1 MALLTSNYTKVK
13 IGEIN
18 MKLPNM
24 ALVFAIIIIP
34 ITLIFSLYVGYQIKT
49 VSQQTTYDT
58 RLVSAT
64 RDAIAALEINTFGDS
79 TSDSATSTRRNVQAS
94 INTFTNSFASNFGVT
109 GYDNSDILTYV
120 PAILVTMYDGY
131 YIYAPTSENT
141 TEDGLNRHILKPYV
155 YYSAR
160 YKKDGKYDVVINY
173 SLDNY
178 INITGTVNGK
188 YISESGYLIDTD
200 PDKIE
205 EKDGEIIVK
214 NKKRE
219 KITIGKETLYETM
232 SFYLEDKNLDGE
244 INDEDGADAYE
255 VITGREATICQINCK
270 YCYKD
275 NQKYYYCYD
284 VVPNEAYNS
293 YIDDLKSEF
302 IGKWFTY
309 NPTGNLIKVNENSLG
324 LTKVLSEDG
333 SLEDDSAIN
342 YYKDAIAFSNRVKE
356 YFPNGIEAQS
366 IIKPDGTAVSGLS
379 DASDVYYIFKDDNTN
394 ILNATGD
401 DKALFNQHKL
411 NVMQASITYN
421 LNVAITNY
429 AGTSGIDFRMPEMS
443 ETEWNKILTNI
454 SMVSFVQGMPIGFK
468 TYNNYAVVTSTN
480 NQMYVSDESIYYVA
494 VDEKDNENGEHHR
507 INCPI
512 LEQDS
517 KKFKTIIGYASTEF
531 DKYTVN
537 YQTEYFDTRSN
548 KNSTADHYL
557 SYYRHPSLDCYNCIV
572 NKSSLN
578 EEDLSKDLE
587 SAQLH
592 AQARIKYNQFI
603 YSKKLLKHD

>member
-1 MALLTSNYTKVK
+1 
-13 IGEIN
+13 

-79 TSDSATSTRRNVQAS
+79 TSDMATSTRRNVQAS

-120 PAILVTMYDGY
+120 PAILFTMYDGY
-131 YIYAPTSENT
+131 YIYAPTSENKP
-141 TEDGLNRHILKPYV
+141 EDEFNKHVLKPYV

-160 YKKDGKYDVVINY
+160 YKDREDYDVVINY

-178 INITGTVNGK
+178 INITGTVKINGK
-188 YISESGYLIDTD
+188 KEFVSKSGYLIDLNKVKYD
-200 PDKIE
+200 SRRDANGYVIDAYNIYENGIE
-205 EKDGEIIVK
+205 IKSEK
-214 NKKRE
+214 
-219 KITIGKETLYETM
+219 LYETVH
-232 SFYLEDKNLDGE
+232 YYEEDKNFDGE
-244 INDEDGADAYE
+244 INYKDSDIDGEVKE
-255 VITGREATICQINCK
+255 VIVGKKEATPCSMLCE

-275 NQKYYYCYD
+275 NQKYYYHRD
-284 VVPNEAYNS
+284 S
-293 YIDDLKSEF
+293 QQ
-302 IGKWFTY
+302 WFTY
-309 NPTGNLIKVNENSLG
+309 NPTGNLIKVNAKSIGLVEDENDQDPKILNN
-324 LTKVLSEDG
+324 
-333 SLEDDSAIN
+333 DSAIN
-342 YYKDAIAFSNRVKE
+342 YYKDAIIFSNWVKKTFGTE
-356 YFPNGIEAQS
+356 GIKAKTM
-366 IIKPDGTAVSGLS
+366 IKPNGTAVSGLS

-401 DKALFNQHKL
+401 DKAVFNQHKL

-429 AGTSGIDFRMPEMS
+429 TGTSGIDFRMPEMS

-494 VDEKDNENGEHHR
+494 GDGNENGEHHR
-507 INCPI
+507 INCPS
-512 LEQDS
+512 LVKDS
-517 KKFKTIIGYASTEF
+517 EDLKITGYASTEF

-537 YQTEYFDTRSN
+537 YQTEYIDASSN
-548 KNSTADHYL
+548 ETGTADHYL
-557 SYYRHPSLDCYNCIV
+557 SYYRHHSLDCYNCIV
-572 NKSSLN
+572 NKSSSN

-587 SAQLH
+587 SAKLH
-592 AQARIKYNQFI
+592 AQARIKYNQYKVTQYVNNKI
-603 YSKKLLKHD
+603 NQ

>member
-1 MALLTSNYTKVK
+1 
-13 IGEIN
+13 

-79 TSDSATSTRRNVQAS
+79 TSDMATSTRRNVQAS

-109 GYDNSDILTYV
+109 GYDNSDVLTYV

-131 YIYAPTSENT
+131 YIYAPTSENQ
-141 TEDGLNRHILKPYV
+141 TEDRFNKHVLKPYV

-160 YKKDGKYDVVINY
+160 YKDGDNYDVVINY

-178 INITGTVNGK
+178 INISGTVKGEYVSK
-188 YISESGYLIDTD
+188 SGYLIDTD
-200 PDKIE
+200 KVKE
-205 EKDGEIIVK
+205 RDGYIIVT
-214 NKKRE
+214 NE
-219 KITIGKETLYETM
+219 KGKEITIGKERLYERM
-232 SFYLEDKNLDGE
+232 SFYLEDTNLDGE
-244 INDEDGADAYE
+244 INYDDGSDAYE
-255 VITGREATICQINCK
+255 AITGQEATPYSIECE

-275 NQKYYYCYD
+275 NQKYYYHRGS
-284 VVPNEAYNS
+284 NQ
-293 YIDDLKSEF
+293 
-302 IGKWFTY
+302 WFTY
-309 NPTGNLIKVNENSLG
+309 NPTGNLIKVNENSIG
-324 LTKVLSEDG
+324 LNTDM
-333 SLEDDSAIN
+333 LENDSAIN
-342 YYKDAIAFSNRVKE
+342 YYKDAMAFSNWVKDT
-356 YFPNGIEAQS
+356 FKSSGIKANTM
-366 IIKPDGTAVSGLS
+366 IKPDGTAVSDLS

-394 ILNATGD
+394 ILNATGKGKD
-401 DKALFNQHKL
+401 VFNQHKL

-429 AGTSGIDFRMPEMS
+429 AGESGIDFRMPEMS

-494 VDEKDNENGEHHR
+494 GNENENVEHHR
-507 INCPI
+507 INCSN
-512 LEQDS
+512 LEQDNI
-517 KKFKTIIGYASTEF
+517 TGYASTEF
-531 DKYTVN
+531 DMYTVN
-537 YQTEYFDTRSN
+537 YQTEYKIDDSSAQT
-548 KNSTADHYL
+548 KTADHYL

-572 NKSSLN
+572 NKNSSN
-578 EEDLSKDLE
+578 EEGISEALE
-587 SAQLH
+587 SAKLH
-592 AQARIKYNQFI
+592 AQARIKYNQYKVTQYVNNKI
-603 YSKKLLKHD
+603 NNQN